1 MKKLYK
7 LVLGTYLGPF
17 ILTFL
22 ITLFIL
28 VMQFLW
34 KYIDEMVGKGL
45 EWSII
50 IELLFYAS
58 ANLVPMALPL
68 AVLLSSIMTFG
79 SMGEHYEL
87 VAFKS
92 AGISLQKIMTPLIG
106 FVLILS
112 LGAFY
117 FSNSIWPVA
126 NLKFAS
132 LLYDIR
138 HKKPAIDIQDKVFFK
153 EFDGFAIRVE
163 KNDKKQNVMYDVLI
177 YDHRDKKGNRK
188 VIRAKEGVM
197 QITPDEKYIEFILS
211 DGHSYSDEGSKT
223 QSHFRTNFE
232 EEIIRFDLSTFKM
245 ERSDEERYKNN
256 YKMLNLAQ
264 LSDQIDTLQEKLD
277 NRVDVY
283 ENKIND
289 YYLLMQ
295 DSFSIPRLADIQ
307 VEEDS
312 MSVISDLALAKQSV
326 IFEQAINRCRSKKTF
341 VNSIL
346 KETSSRSKYINRHD
360 IERHRKF
367 TLSVACLVLFFVG
380 APMGAIIRKGGLGMP
395 VLISIAFF
403 LIFHVSSITG
413 EKLIKEGELSVATG
427 MWIATFVLSPV
438 GVFLTY
444 KASTDSSL
452 LDMDAYSN
460 IVRRLKGFFR
470 IKS

>member
-45 EWSII
+45 EWNII
-50 IELLFYAS
+50 LELLFYAS

-92 AGISLQKIMTPLIG
+92 AGISLQRIMSPLVA
-106 FVLILS
+106 FVLLLS

-138 HKKPAIDIQDKVFFK
+138 HKKPAIDIQDKIFYK
-153 EFDGFAIRVE
+153 EFDGFVIRVE
-163 KNDKKQNVMYDVLI
+163 KNDKKKNIMHDVLI
-177 YDHRDKKGNRK
+177 YDHRDKKGNTK
-188 VIRAKEGVM
+188 VIRAKEGIM
-197 QITPDEKYIEFILS
+197 QTSADEKYIEFILKE
-211 DGHSYSDEGSKT
+211 GNSYSEEEKKT
-223 QSHFRTNFE
+223 QSHFRTTFKK
-232 EEIIRFDLSTFKM
+232 EIIRFDLSTFKM
-245 ERSDEERYKNN
+245 ERSDEDRFKDN
-256 YKMLNLAQ
+256 YKMLNLRQLSNEMDTLEVKFAERIASYEAKVNDYSRLLIDSFELRSNANEPLPDSLFI
-264 LSDQIDTLQEKLD
+264 LSDQE
-277 NRVDVY
+277 
-283 ENKIND
+283 
-289 YYLLMQ
+289 
-295 DSFSIPRLADIQ
+295 F
-307 VEEDS
+307 
-312 MSVISDLALAKQSV
+312 AKQSV
-326 IFEQAINRCRSKKTF
+326 LYEQAINRCRTKKTF
-341 VNSIL
+341 VSSIV
-346 KETSSRSKYINRHD
+346 KEASSRRKYIHRHD

-367 TLSVACLVLFFVG
+367 TLSVACLVLFFIG

-395 VLISIAFF
+395 VVVSIIFF
-403 LIFHVSSITG
+403 LIFHISSITG
-413 EKLIKEGELSVATG
+413 EKLIKEGELGVAEG
-427 MWIATFVLSPV
+427 MWLATFILSPI
-438 GVFLTY
+438 GFFLTY

-452 LDMDAYSN
+452 LDIDFYSS
-460 IVRRLKGFFR
+460 IVRKVKALFR
-470 IKS
+470 KEG